1 MFSVEIE
8 HALKEWE
15 NGKKAHKV
23 VFLEDNAKLRFDF
36 LLSPVQEILID
47 IYFSYMHHMGNWK
60 RVSAQA
66 PAWAKYWRNHLME
79 KLLYDSFLYELQPCF

>member
-23 VFLEDNAKLRFDF
+23 AFSEDNAKHRFYS
-36 LLSPVQEILID
+36 LLSAVQEILID
-47 IYFSYMHHMGNWK
+47 IYFRYEHHMGNW
-60 RVSAQA
+60 RMVSSKA
-66 PAWAKYWRNHLME
+66 PAWAKYWRNDLME
-79 KLLYDSFLYELQPCF
+79 KLLYDFCIYE